1 MQFPRPQPIDVGA
14 TVAVLIWLFFQITV
28 KDPLGRPPLL
38 DEAVMLVIGSWVTY
52 RGLKRNG
59 TAPPPQDG
67 GKHRVRD

>member
-1 MQFPRPQPIDVGA
+1 MHLRLAPIDVGA
-14 TVAVLIWLFFQITV
+14 IVGVLIWLFFNITV
-28 KDPLGRPPLL
+28 KDPLLRPPLL

-59 TAPPPQDG
+59 NGAPPDG